1 MLAISYFPDY
11 AKSNEER
18 LVYLENLGNLK
29 FKASSFPEA
38 NIAGRWL
45 VMDKGDLDGD
55 GDTDVVL
62 GAFNEF
68 PGQKPHFVD
77 KARKKSGA
85 AILILRNTTR

>member
-1 MLAISYFPDY
+1 M
-11 AKSNEER
+11 
-18 LVYLENLGNLK
+18 
-29 FKASSFPEA
+29 

-68 PGQKPHFVD
+68 PGQNPHFVNNA
-77 KARKKSGA
+77 KRKSKA
-85 AILILRNTTR
+85 AIVILKNNTR

>member
-1 MLAISYFPDY
+1 MRLLRRQSRGSQRNHRRVPGPRHRLRRHLVRLYQRL
-11 AKSNEER
+11 R
-18 LVYLENLGNLK
+18 LV
-29 FKASSFPEA
+29 
-38 NIAGRWL
+38 
-45 VMDKGDLDGD
+45 DLDGD

-77 KARKKSGA
+77 EAREKSGA